1 MYKQRNLLSQNFL
14 HDRELVKR
22 LIRDS
27 SIGKN
32 DLVIE
37 IGPGDGIILRQLLHQ
52 AKKII
57 GIEIDFDLYNNL
69 KRQYSNQENL
79 NLYLGDILSF
89 PVPRGPYKVFSNI
102 PFAIEGGLIR
112 KL

>member
-1 MYKQRNLLSQNFL
+1 MHKKRNLLSQNFL

-37 IGPGDGIILRQLLHQ
+37 IGPGDGIILQELLKQ
-52 AKKII
+52 AKHVI
-57 GIEIDFDLYNNL
+57 GIEIDFDL
-69 KRQYSNQENL
+69 
-79 NLYLGDILSF
+79 
-89 PVPRGPYKVFSNI
+89 
-102 PFAIEGGLIR
+102 
-112 KL
+112 